1 MNTQYDLAIE
11 SFIMNFDG
19 SIMNDMIAEEGL
31 KDAMIK
37 VKNAILAAIRWIVDK
52 CKSLWRK
59 ITGKDK
65 GEVGKIMKEAEKM
78 EKMASKTDNPKLL
91 QQIQNKVKEQKEK
104 LQKLINKIKPVQK
117 ANSKADDRIVEDNIS
132 KEDAEKF
139 LEITELLYQLQNIC

>member
-31 KDAMIK
+31 KDAMVK

-52 CKSLWRK
+52 CKALWRK

-104 LQKLINKIKPVQK
+104 LQKIINKINPLH
-117 ANSKADDRIVEDNIS
+117 ADDFDDYDDDVD
-132 KEDAEKF
+132 DYDF
-139 LEITELLYQLQNIC
+139 T

>member
-31 KDAMIK
+31 KDTLTK
-37 VKNAILAAIRWIVDK
+37 VKNAILAAIRWITDK
-52 CKSLWRK
+52 CKSLFRK

-65 GEVGKIMKEAEKM
+65 SEVGKIMKEAEKM

-104 LQKLINKIKPVQK
+104 LQKIINKIKPVH
-117 ANSKADDRIVEDNIS
+117 ADDFDDYDDDVD
-132 KEDAEKF
+132 DYDF
-139 LEITELLYQLQNIC
+139 T